1 MRFVFEL
8 IIRVLEALK
17 AAHLAG
23 VIHRDL
29 KPENIFLTSERGGML
44 SPKLL
49 DFGISKILDHQT
61 GMAHVTTSHGHIV
74 GTPAYMSPEQ
84 ARGVKEIHQRTDV
97 YSMGV
102 VLYEL
107 LSGDLPFYS
116 EHPGDLL
123 VMIMTAQEQPLGER
137 VPQLAGPLSDLVA
150 RSMAKRPEERYRDAG
165 EMLEAMLAVSRSFE
179 TRTDASEG
187 VRSARAH
194 GRTTAQPLL
203 SLAPRA
209 SGLTPLTAPAA
220 GASSHV
226 RRLLIVGLALAAG
239 VLGAGAFMLRQ
250 RWSSP
255 PATQRSFIVVQAD
268 PRAAQAQP
276 ADALETSVAPAP
288 DVAPKPES
296 GKERLKRSATPEEL
310 LAQSF
315 RAQRAPVVKCVNTY
329 PDDVER
335 SPKLTLR
342 LSLSSSGDVSEVKLF
357 PPELSHGP
365 LSSCIESAARGLK
378 FPKQSAP
385 MVFDIPLTARKGG

>member
-1 MRFVFEL
+1 
-8 IIRVLEALK
+8 
-17 AAHLAG
+17 
-23 VIHRDL
+23 
-29 KPENIFLTSERGGML
+29 
-44 SPKLL
+44 
-49 DFGISKILDHQT
+49 
-61 GMAHVTTSHGHIV
+61 V

-84 ARGVKEIHQRTDV
+84 ARGVKEIDQRTDV

-123 VMIMTAQEQPLGER
+123 VLIMTGQEPPLGLR
-137 VPQLAGPLSDLVA
+137 VPQLAGPLSDLVERA
-150 RSMAKRPEERYRDAG
+150 MAKRPEQRYRDAG
-165 EMLEAMLAVSRSFE
+165 EMLEAMLGVSRSFE
-179 TRTDASEG
+179 ARTDASEG
-187 VRSARAH
+187 VRSARAQ
-194 GRTTAQPLL
+194 GRTTMRPLT
-203 SLAPRA
+203 LAPRA
-209 SGLTPLTAPAA
+209 SGLTPLSAPEPGA
-220 GASSHV
+220 GSRL
-226 RRLLIVGLALAAG
+226 RRLLIVGLALTAG

-250 RWSSP
+250 RWSSTP
-255 PATQRSFIVVQAD
+255 ETQRSFIVVQAD

-276 ADALETSVAPAP
+276 GDALETSVAPTP
-288 DVAPKPES
+288 DLAPKPETNR
-296 GKERLKRSATPEEL
+296 ERLKRSATPEEL

-315 RAQRAPVVKCVNTY
+315 RAQLAPVVKCVNTY

-342 LSLSSSGDVSEVKLF
+342 LSLSPSGDVSQVKLF